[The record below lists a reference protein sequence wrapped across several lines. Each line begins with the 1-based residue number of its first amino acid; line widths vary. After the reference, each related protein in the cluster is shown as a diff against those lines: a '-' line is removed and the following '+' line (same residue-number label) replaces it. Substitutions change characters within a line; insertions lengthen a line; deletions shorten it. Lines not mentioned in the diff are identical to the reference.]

1 MSDFNAGMP
10 GDQSDF
16 LANVRGQIIDIFHIP
31 TGQSIQF
38 KAFVTSFSDKYES
51 EWNQEDVYGRMD
63 PIQTFKKTSRKISL
77 EWEVVSASV
86 AEAKT
91 NLARCTDLFNMLYPT
106 YDSAGAASASSIT
119 GGPLFRL
126 RFMNLLQDVT
136 AAPAAGSTAT
146 AEEAGLIGSM
156 SGFTYEPDFDQG
168 VFAEGVGTIYPQ
180 TIKLS
185 CDYTVNHTHKLGWT
199 PEKTK
204 RQERFPYGDAGE
216 LGAGPASAAAG
227 TGTTPSST
235 VDAPT
240 DAEVEA
246 ALEEMGVP
254 GFGT

>member
-1 MSDFNAGMP
+1 MSSFDAGMP

-16 LANVRGQIIDIFHIP
+16 LANVRGQVIDIYHIP

-51 EWNQEDVYGRMD
+51 DWNSEDVYGRMD

-126 RFMNLLQDVT
+126 RFTNLLQDVT
-136 AAPAAGSTAT
+136 AAPAAGTTAT
-146 AEEAGLIGSM
+146 AEQAGLVGSM

-185 CDYTVNHTHKLGWT
+185 CDYTVNHTHGLGWT
-199 PEKTK
+199 PDKQK
-204 RQERFPYGDAGE
+204 RQTGFPYGDGGE
-216 LGAGPASAAAG
+216 LGSGPASAAAG
-227 TGTTPSST
+227 TGTAPTPNDTATTPST
-235 VDAPT
+235 AADTA
-240 DAEVEA
+240 DVE
-246 ALEEMGVP
+246 G
-254 GFGT
+254 G